1 MVPSRPA
8 SYWGVVPPGK
18 FNPKAEVT
26 YGEFMATLI
35 KLMAYD
41 KERIREGGGL
51 DFTQATIEKFDTGG
65 DTSEGAKITLE
76 QAKDLCKKT
85 VRWRED
91 MNK

>member
-1 MVPSRPA
+1 
-8 SYWGVVPPGK
+8 
-18 FNPKAEVT
+18 
-26 YGEFMATLI
+26 MATLI